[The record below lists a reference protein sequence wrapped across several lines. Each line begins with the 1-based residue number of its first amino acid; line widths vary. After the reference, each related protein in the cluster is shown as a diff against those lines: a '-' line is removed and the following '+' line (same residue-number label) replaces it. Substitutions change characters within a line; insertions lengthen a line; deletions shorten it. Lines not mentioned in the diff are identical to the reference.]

1 MSHGAGI
8 VTKATMGAAK
18 GALTQAEVWD
28 KIGDIQKGLSG
39 LSSQLGMLDKA
50 LRTHAPST
58 PITRRSHGR
67 TAEWRC

>member
-8 VTKATMGAAK
+8 VTAATRSTTK

-58 PITRRSHGR
+58 LKALPG
-67 TAEWRC
+67 EQNY